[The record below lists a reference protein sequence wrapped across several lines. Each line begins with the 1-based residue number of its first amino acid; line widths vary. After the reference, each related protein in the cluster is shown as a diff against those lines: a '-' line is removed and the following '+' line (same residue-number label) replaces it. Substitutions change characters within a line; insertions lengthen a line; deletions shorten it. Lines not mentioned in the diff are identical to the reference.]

1 MMKMNKNT
9 KIVAALLVVL
19 MVVAFTTPVFATKD
33 LVDTVGQ
40 GKESQFKTSATNISK
55 SIFSIVQVVGSAVAI
70 IMLVVLAIKYL
81 AAAPSD
87 KAEIKKHAVVYVV
100 GAIVLF
106 GASNIV
112 GMLAQ
117 FATENVQ

>member
-1 MMKMNKNT
+1 MMKMNKIT
-9 KIVAALLVVL
+9 KIVAVVLLVL
-19 MVVAFTTPVFATKD
+19 MLVACATPVFATTA
-33 LVDTVGQ
+33 LVDEVGR
-40 GKESQFKTSATNISK
+40 GKDSDFKTSATSISQ

-112 GMLAQ
+112 GMIAK
-117 FATENVQ
+117 FATDNVK